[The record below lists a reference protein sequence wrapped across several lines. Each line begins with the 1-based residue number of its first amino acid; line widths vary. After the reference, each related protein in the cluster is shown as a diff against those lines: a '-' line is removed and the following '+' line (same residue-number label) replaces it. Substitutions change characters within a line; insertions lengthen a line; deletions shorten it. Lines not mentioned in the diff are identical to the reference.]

1 MPWILIATSGVFV
14 LANLPLV
21 YTLTRFPG
29 SNFAFFW
36 KFSPHQFFFSF
47 VLVPVAV
54 YLTCCAL
61 WWALRAIS
69 KVATAAPQPLAG
81 IYANWPV
88 VFLIAIGLAAVLSAA
103 FFLSTTWSPDKLGA
117 PYAADSAAVV
127 SDINNQYRT
136 AAGPAQTEALD
147 TTKASAGSSLEASGL
162 TLSTLPGGYSGL
174 TSFEKA
180 QVLLTKDGQTKF
192 GVTDGVATALSAFQ
206 VMAVV
211 GVAAVLLVTCIF
223 ILWLGRQVPGA
234 GQLNEMVAARTAIFC
249 AICCF
254 VPYPYLFGLYRSEL
268 ERVVQTPNTGGQEFV
283 AIGFILLALGLVV
296 FSDPNASITSVES
309 VRIALAGAL
318 AIFSA
323 ISTRIDGTGVLR
335 QFVGIESSI
344 GAQFGLVLGAL
355 VLAGIAVVVT
365 IPRP

>member
-14 LANLPLV
+14 LANLPLL
-21 YTLTRFPG
+21 YTLTRSQG
-29 SNFAFFW
+29 STFAFFW

-47 VLVPVAV
+47 VCVPVAV

-69 KVATAAPQPLAG
+69 KVATVAPQPVVG

-88 VFLIAIGLAAVLSAA
+88 VFLIAIALAAGLSAA
-103 FFLSTTWSPDKLGA
+103 FFLSTTWSPDKLEA
-117 PYAADSAAVV
+117 PYAADSATVV
-127 SDINNQYRT
+127 SDINNQYKTTPGPKQT
-136 AAGPAQTEALD
+136 AALD
-147 TTKASAGSSLEASGL
+147 GEKASAANDVEASGL
-162 TLSTLPGGYSGL
+162 TPKNLSTEYSGL

-192 GVTDGVATALSAFQ
+192 GVTDGIATALSAFQ

-211 GVAAVLLVTCIF
+211 GVAGVLLVTCIF
-223 ILWLGRQVPGA
+223 ILWLGRQVTGA
-234 GQLNEMVAARTAIFC
+234 GQFDEMVAARTAIFC

-296 FSDPNASITSVES
+296 FSDPNASIASVES
-309 VRIALAGAL
+309 VRVALAGSL

-335 QFVGIESSI
+335 QFVGLESSI
-344 GAQFGLVLGAL
+344 GAQFALVLGAL